1 MPAVN
6 TGVGD
11 ANSPQASKNF
21 QTSALRTT
29 KKRDAEDD
37 GIQGLHAYRPSL
49 LYQVYIHHNSRILG
63 MPITWN

>member
-11 ANSPQASKNF
+11 AKNSPQASKNF

-29 KKRDAEDD
+29 KKRDAEDA
-37 GIQGLHAYRPSL
+37 GIQ
-49 LYQVYIHHNSRILG
+49 
-63 MPITWN
+63 

>member
-11 ANSPQASKNF
+11 AHSPQASKNF

-29 KKRDAEDD
+29 KKRDAEDA
-37 GIQGLHAYRPSL
+37 GIQ
-49 LYQVYIHHNSRILG
+49 
-63 MPITWN
+63 